1 MKDYKAAYNIL
12 MEYWNGTDCIP
23 EEKRAAVNKR
33 LEMVLNNNNN
43 PPPREAIS
51 NALKR
56 LRDKYSFG
64 VPD

>member
-1 MKDYKAAYNIL
+1 MKDYKTAYNIL

-33 LEMVLNNNNN
+33 LEIVLNNNNDS
-43 PPPREAIS
+43 PPRNAIS

-56 LRDKYSFG
+56 LRDECGFG
-64 VPD
+64 IPD